1 MSGDFTPDPSWP
13 TLVELATEVWGQPN
27 QKLSGKDDIR
37 WGHEGG
43 RHVTPSTNTWKI
55 FEPPGGGGGYV
66 DMWKLARGN
75 APLPPRG
82 GHKTNGAHPPLAQDK
97 ATDRVGLKPWEHV
110 GVAYPYRDATG
121 GLILEA
127 VRMKPP
133 WPGRFMQRCPNG
145 ERWNGETQWK
155 WSVKH
160 IVGHDCLLYRLPE
173 LLASAAQGVT
183 VFVVEGEKDADNLAA
198 LGLIATTNI
207 GGAGKWRA
215 DYAQYFAGRHVVVL
229 PDNDEAGEAQAH
241 DVATSLH
248 GVATSLRVY
257 RLPGLLP
264 KGDVSDWL
272 ADGGTRDELLWQAR
286 EAPLWEPPAMP
297 PPTPPDD
304 GGGEVEDEG
313 EGPPEGP
320 PPPEDD
326 PGGPGATPPLPVITC
341 QAGELPRMVNDA
353 QKALLTA
360 KLPIYQRGMLV
371 QPTEQQYTAADGS
384 VTHSAALVPITAPAL
399 LKMLAQAA
407 IWQKWDGRVNGGRGG
422 YVTCDPP
429 ERVVSI
435 VLHNRGAWPFPVVRG
450 VLTCPTLRPD
460 GSPLV
465 DPGYDET
472 SRYYLIFPQ
481 GLTVPAITEAPT
493 VADAQASLMRLDA
506 LLDSYPFVSKASRS
520 VALAMLMTQ
529 VLRCAM
535 PTSPLLAVSARA
547 PGTGK
552 SHLVDLCSTV
562 AIGRP
567 CPAMGAGKKDEET
580 EKGINTMLISGV
592 PGFSIDNVSRD
603 LDTPTLNM
611 ATERPLITIRL
622 FGVLENIEVENAVTI
637 YMTGNNLAI
646 IDEQGRR
653 TIRCEL
659 DAGQERPERRHFASD
674 PIHAAR
680 ADRGQL
686 IADVLTLARAYHTSG
701 TKLNIFPL
709 GSYGA
714 WSHFVR
720 EPLVWLGEADPAET
734 MNETARDDP
743 ATIRLHAILSG
754 WYFDFQLVPKTLADA
769 VKDASPELRDAL
781 KEAFPGRG
789 GAEIDT
795 TRFGYWMRRFAGRVA
810 DKMRFVKEEGL
821 QHSAVRWKISLV

>member
-110 GVAYPYRDATG
+110 GVAYPYRDANG

-173 LLASAAQGVT
+173 LLASAGSGVT

-248 GVATSLRVY
+248 GVAASLRVY

-297 PPTPPDD
+297 PPVEPPGGAGGPPEPPDPPDD
-304 GGGEVEDEG
+304 DEQ
-313 EGPPEGP
+313 PPE
-320 PPPEDD
+320 EWDD
-326 PGGPGATPPLPVITC
+326 IPAPILEPGTLITEQEAMRLFINIHHEQLRFNHSNGGWLIWRDNFWRPDERKLAFSWALDLCRELSKAVVARDPTRAQATIQKIRFSGAVEQGARAMPQVATTQTDWDADPMLLGTPGGIVDLKTGILRPGTH
-341 QAGELPRMVNDA
+341 
-353 QKALLTA
+353 
-360 KLPIYQRGMLV
+360 
-371 QPTEQQYTAADGS
+371 ADMISRTTS
-384 VTHSAALVPITAPAL
+384 VTPSI
-399 LKMLAQAA
+399 
-407 IWQKWDGRVNGGRGG
+407 I
-422 YVTCDPP
+422 P
-429 ERVVSI
+429 E
-435 VLHNRGAWPFPVVRG
+435 
-450 VLTCPTLRPD
+450 CPTWLAFLDYAMHGDDQLIRFIQRYF
-460 GSPLV
+460 GYCLTGV
-465 DPGYDET
+465 VIEEVFLFMFGPG
-472 SRYYLIFPQ
+472 
-481 GLTVPAITEAPT
+481 
-493 VADAQASLMRLDA
+493 
-506 LLDSYPFVSKASRS
+506 
-520 VALAMLMTQ
+520 
-529 VLRCAM
+529 
-535 PTSPLLAVSARA
+535 
-547 PGTGK
+547 
-552 SHLVDLCSTV
+552 
-562 AIGRP
+562 
-567 CPAMGAGKKDEET
+567 GAGKGTMVET
-580 EKGINTMLISGV
+580 IASIVGDYASTV
-592 PGFSIDNVSRD
+592 PMEVFTGQSWS
-603 LDTPTLNM
+603 PTEYYRANM
-611 ATERPLITIRL
+611 AGQRLI
-622 FGVLENIEVENAVTI
+622 VANE
-637 YMTGNNLAI
+637 
-646 IDEQGRR
+646 
-653 TIRCEL
+653 
-659 DAGQERPERRHFASD
+659 PERGARWAEAFIKETTGGDMLSGRHPMGRPFRFKPSHKMAMQGNHMPKLRGKSTGMERRLRILPVTRKPVTPDIHLKAKLIAEGPGILRWLIEGCLAWQKIGLNPPDAVLTAGSKYFEAQDVFTRWIEERCDLHDGFATETGKL
-674 PIHAAR
+674 R
-680 ADRGQL
+680 ADFNQWAKANGEDEMNGNDFAEAIDQ
-686 IADVLTLARAYHTSG
+686 H
-701 TKLNIFPL
+701 
-709 GSYGA
+709 
-714 WSHFVR
+714 
-720 EPLVWLGEADPAET
+720 EPPFKRKKGHAGKRLVWGIGLKPPEPND
-734 MNETARDDP
+734 NWRD
-743 ATIRLHAILSG
+743 R
-754 WYFDFQLVPKTLADA
+754 
-769 VKDASPELRDAL
+769 
-781 KEAFPGRG
+781 
-789 GAEIDT
+789 
-795 TRFGYWMRRFAGRVA
+795 
-810 DKMRFVKEEGL
+810 
-821 QHSAVRWKISLV
+821 